1 MKAFSMSREYE
12 HALQSGCVLWFNLQ
26 YPQYAGL
33 LFAVPNGGF
42 RSKRTAVKI
51 KEEGG
56 VSGVADLILLI
67 PTEYYSGLCI
77 EMKVGKNK
85 QSENQKQWGNKVTT
99 MGYAYI
105 VIRTFDSFK
114 ELVETYIRYG
124 VLPQVCGSASTNN
137 G

>member
-1 MKAFSMSREYE
+1 MSREYE